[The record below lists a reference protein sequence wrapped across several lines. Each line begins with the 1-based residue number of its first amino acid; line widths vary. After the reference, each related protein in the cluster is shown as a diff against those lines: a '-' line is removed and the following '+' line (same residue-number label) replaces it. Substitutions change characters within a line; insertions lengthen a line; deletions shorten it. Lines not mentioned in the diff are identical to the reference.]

1 MVMPLFNDDSDR
13 VNVPIVNHALIAVNV
28 FVFVVLQLCGTS
40 ERFTYMFSTVPHK
53 IVTGDNTTTPP
64 QDVEDPI
71 TGERFK
77 LPGIARTPGGVYVT
91 LLTSVFLHA
100 GWAHLLGNMWFLWI
114 FGDTVEDRLGR
125 ARYLLFYLL
134 CGVLASLAHVAATE
148 EFGQNDMLPA
158 LGASGAISGVL
169 GAYVR
174 LYPTK
179 RVTVVVGLFLIEVP
193 AYMAMGLWFIF
204 QLISGLGALGDETK
218 VGGVA
223 YAAHVGGFVFGMA
236 LLPYFVMG
244 RPPPQ
249 PRPPVCV

>member
-1 MVMPLFNDDSDR
+1 MVMPLFIDDSDR

-28 FVFVVLQLCGTS
+28 FVFVVLQLCGTN

-114 FGDTVEDRLGR
+114 FGDNVEDRLGR
-125 ARYLLFYLL
+125 ARYLL
-134 CGVLASLAHVAATE
+134 
-148 EFGQNDMLPA
+148 
-158 LGASGAISGVL
+158 
-169 GAYVR
+169 
-174 LYPTK
+174 
-179 RVTVVVGLFLIEVP
+179 
-193 AYMAMGLWFIF
+193 
-204 QLISGLGALGDETK
+204 
-218 VGGVA
+218 
-223 YAAHVGGFVFGMA
+223 
-236 LLPYFVMG
+236 
-244 RPPPQ
+244 
-249 PRPPVCV
+249 